1 MHRGG
6 CPEQWSFLA
15 WPCAPLHRSFLFGA
29 LLLSSLGGYSVRNP
43 FLGVQGASV
52 SFGQNEAR
60 VPALRDVSLEF
71 EPGTLSLVMG
81 PSGSGKTTLLSML
94 GCLLTPDDGTVFVD
108 GVAVSALSEAERT
121 IVRQKKIS
129 FVFQAFRL
137 FHSLSALDNV
147 ALGFEIRDAAAPQ
160 RMERARDLLLQFG
173 LGDKLHQE
181 PNELSPGE
189 KQRVAIA
196 RALAG
201 NPPILLADEPTASL
215 DAEAGRNICQ
225 ILRSQVDEQ
234 GRTVV
239 VVSHDPR
246 WEKFADRTITI
257 CDGRVE
263 RLGRV
268 RSRAQVRDREEVAV
282 L

>member
-1 MHRGG
+1 M
-6 CPEQWSFLA
+6 P
-15 WPCAPLHRSFLFGA
+15 
-29 LLLSSLGGYSVRNP
+29 NP
-43 FLGVQGASV
+43 FLAVEGASV
-52 SFGQNEAR
+52 SFGQAHAR
-60 VPALRDVSLEF
+60 VSALRDVSLSF
-71 EPGTLSLVMG
+71 EPGTLSLVTG

-94 GCLLTPDDGTVFVD
+94 GCLLMPDEGTVFVD
-108 GVAVSALSEAERT
+108 GVAINSLSEAERT
-121 IVRQKKIS
+121 VVRQKKIS

-137 FHSLSALDNV
+137 FHSLNALDNV
-147 ALGFEIRDAAAPQ
+147 ALGFEIRDPAAP
-160 RMERARDLLLQFG
+160 RREEMARDLLQQFG

-215 DAEAGRNICQ
+215 DAEAGKNICR
-225 ILRSQVDEQ
+225 ILRSQVDEH

-246 WEKFADRTITI
+246 WQKFADRTITL
-257 CDGRVE
+257 CDGRLE
-263 RLGRV
+263 RRGRV
-268 RSRAQVRDREEVAV
+268 RRRAQEMAQEEVAV

>member
-1 MHRGG
+1 M
-6 CPEQWSFLA
+6 
-15 WPCAPLHRSFLFGA
+15 
-29 LLLSSLGGYSVRNP
+29 RNP
-43 FLGVQGASV
+43 FLGVEGVSV
-52 SFGQNEAR
+52 SFGQAEAR
-60 VPALRDVSLEF
+60 VRVLHDVSLSF
-71 EPGTLSLVMG
+71 ESGTLSLVMG
-81 PSGSGKTTLLSML
+81 PSGSGKTTLLSLL
-94 GCLLTPDDGTVFVD
+94 GCLLTPDEGSVFVD
-108 GVAVSALSEAERT
+108 GVVVNERSEAERT
-121 IVRQKKIS
+121 AIRQKKIG

-137 FHSLSALDNV
+137 FHSLNALDNV
-147 ALGFEIRDAAAPQ
+147 ALGFEIRDPAAPQ
-160 RMERARDLLLQFG
+160 RKEMARDLLLQFG
-173 LGDKLHQE
+173 LGEKLRQE

-215 DAEAGRNICQ
+215 DAEAGRRICQ

-263 RLGRV
+263 RRGRV
-268 RSRAQVRDREEVAV
+268 RSRAQVKAREEVAV

>member
-1 MHRGG
+1 M
-6 CPEQWSFLA
+6 PNL
-15 WPCAPLHRSFLFGA
+15 
-29 LLLSSLGGYSVRNP
+29 
-43 FLGVQGASV
+43 FLGVEGASV
-52 SFGQNEAR
+52 SFGQEEAR
-60 VPALRDVSLEF
+60 VRVLHDVFLSF
-71 EPGTLSLVMG
+71 EPGTLSVVMG

-94 GCLLTPDDGTVFVD
+94 GCLLSPDEGSVFVD
-108 GVAVSALSEAERT
+108 GVVVNEISEAERT
-121 IVRQKKIS
+121 AIRQKKIG

-137 FHSLSALDNV
+137 FHSLNALDNV
-147 ALGFEIRDAAAPQ
+147 MLGFEIRDPAAPH
-160 RMERARDLLLQFG
+160 REEMARDLLLQFG

-201 NPPILLADEPTASL
+201 DPPILLADEPTASL

-225 ILRSQVDEQ
+225 ILRSQVDEE

-246 WEKFADRTITI
+246 WEKFADRTITL

-263 RLGRV
+263 
-268 RSRAQVRDREEVAV
+268 EEVAV

>member
-1 MHRGG
+1 M
-6 CPEQWSFLA
+6 P
-15 WPCAPLHRSFLFGA
+15 
-29 LLLSSLGGYSVRNP
+29 NP
-43 FLGVQGASV
+43 FLGVEGASV
-52 SFGQNEAR
+52 SFGQGEAR

-71 EPGTLSLVMG
+71 ELGTLSLVMG

-94 GCLLTPDDGTVFVD
+94 GCLLTPDEGTVFVD
-108 GVAVSALSEAERT
+108 GVAVNALSEAERT
-121 IVRQKKIS
+121 VVRQKKIS

-147 ALGFEIRDAAAPQ
+147 ALGFEIRDPAAPQ
-160 RMERARDLLLQFG
+160 RMEMARDLLLQLG
-173 LGDKLHQE
+173 LSDKLHQE

-225 ILRSQVDEQ
+225 ILRSQADQQ

-263 RLGRV
+263 RRRRV
-268 RSRAQVRDREEVAV
+268 RGRAQVKDREEVAV

>member
-1 MHRGG
+1 VPDH
-6 CPEQWSFLA
+6 FLA
-15 WPCAPLHRSFLFGA
+15 
-29 LLLSSLGGYSVRNP
+29 VE
-43 FLGVQGASV
+43 GASV
-52 SFGQNEAR
+52 SFGKGEAR
-60 VPALRDVSLEF
+60 VPALRGISLAF
-71 EPGTLSLVMG
+71 KRGTLVLIMG

-94 GCLLTPDDGTVFVD
+94 GCLLAPDEGTVFVD
-108 GVAVSALSEAERT
+108 GIAVNQLTEPEKTA
-121 IVRQKKIS
+121 IRQKKIS

-137 FHSLSALDNV
+137 FHSLTALDNV
-147 ALGFEIRDAAAPQ
+147 AVGFEIRDPGEP
-160 RMERARDLLLQFG
+160 RRLEMARDLLLQFG

-215 DAEAGRNICQ
+215 DAKAGRNICE
-225 ILRSQVDEQ
+225 ILRKQVSEH

-246 WEKFADRTITI
+246 WREFADRTITLS
-257 CDGRVE
+257 DGQLE
-263 RLGRV
+263 
-268 RSRAQVRDREEVAV
+268 REERN

>member
-1 MHRGG
+1 M
-6 CPEQWSFLA
+6 P
-15 WPCAPLHRSFLFGA
+15 
-29 LLLSSLGGYSVRNP
+29 NP
-43 FLGVQGASV
+43 FLGVDGASV
-52 SFGQNEAR
+52 SFGQNDAR
-60 VPALRDVSLEF
+60 VSALREISLTF

-81 PSGSGKTTLLSML
+81 PSGSGKTTLLSVL
-94 GCLLTPDDGTVFVD
+94 GCLLTPDEGTVFVD
-108 GVAVSALSEAERT
+108 GVAVNALSEAERT
-121 IVRQKKIS
+121 VVRQQKIS

-147 ALGFEIRDAAAPQ
+147 ALGFEIRDPAVPQ
-160 RMERARDLLLQFG
+160 RMEMARDLLLQFG

-234 GRTVV
+234 RRTIV

-257 CDGRVE
+257 CDGRLE
-263 RLGRV
+263 RRGRV
-268 RSRAQVRDREEVAV
+268 RRRAQVKDREEVAV